1 MAGPTRNRFDELL
14 ADPTSKPG
22 EGSTKRKARKLLAQ
36 GGTTPEAERQK
47 LDERVND
54 PLVDIYPDLQRLRE
68 GKPLGGE
75 WADKFAESED
85 ELQRKLQ
92 AIAESNLPDREK
104 ERLIDEGSKRL
115 DKPFWMDALDFI
127 DKPDA
132 MARSFLNQVV
142 RQFDSDDDPMWNWS
156 WDGFWKG
163 VDDNISW
170 NEILANRDLG
180 FTNYILG
187 GAEPM
192 RGRGNAQAQDN
203 PDGWG
208 GLAQGI
214 FTFFLDMATS
224 PTTYLGGAG
233 KGVTRLAADKGLELS
248 RTLGQAAKIETELGN
263 ALEANRAATLA
274 ARSFEVGGLRG
285 LSQAERKGA
294 EAALRRANLLPT
306 DVKNLKGGA
315 YLGVGNARVLIPGSR
330 QVAAVTTRPLNVG
343 IASLRNSR
351 AGKTAAKPFST
362 VFRQLAAQI
371 QSGDQARV
379 AQAME
384 TQTQLLLARADSAL
398 WMTNANAELDEIV
411 REIKRLKVD
420 PEELSYFLED
430 VAASAQGLNPS
441 AGKLYVQYTEN
452 PKVQKLVARIQDW
465 QSQTLRNN
473 FNDIV
478 GEEVIDDLENY
489 VPTLMSK
496 DFLDLVNKKK
506 PVTSIFT
513 EADWQRGTKFRVGN
527 EYLGE
532 MIVPTELH
540 PKNFTPKM
548 QGEDILRRNYGDE
561 FIGAL
566 YDRNWIKAA
575 RTRVFVAQGRL
586 EGELIARNMR
596 RAGVGFTAE
605 QIGKMA
611 SPIADM
617 GETMR
622 RMNWQQLASKVL
634 GARQAAME
642 SGVAVDT
649 AGTRLLADIQV
660 LDEIVRDGG
669 TLKAMTDRLDET
681 GRFIADRSK
690 AIRGYASTRR
700 QLAERIRRTESQL
713 NTSVGRMVQR
723 VKQGGAAKPDEQ
735 AAAARL
741 TAWAMGVEPDD
752 IARLNV
758 RMDEVDEQ
766 LARYMGEA
774 DLDAGDV
781 ARIGETVNELLSGT
795 SARLDTVNEL
805 LKTPQASIGSDEILR
820 RTKLQAEKVD
830 LEENVAALR
839 AMRRNLR
846 ATDDSVRDLN
856 RIRDGFDAE
865 VAFEQGR
872 KRILENTTLTSAQK
886 RAAMRQLYRS
896 APPTVRRAPYGR
908 ALDRLI
914 EVGEKGR
921 LLRPNGELA
930 EFVATPK
937 GMRLAK
943 AQGGVE
949 DLTIDALSGAAG
961 REAASEFIGR
971 TVYYSDDAV
980 ASGMDAKD
988 IRRIQVNVAMKNPR
1002 VIAGVDDADRIINA
1016 EMLLTAVDAKLVQL
1030 DQLTDLTNTQ
1040 QVFVDEI
1047 SAVFARHAQAVN
1059 AADGSEAVLRF
1070 IDDLDDTLGKL
1081 AFGGGT
1087 PSGPLPGDPAE
1098 RLIAKMRLS
1107 VAATPN
1113 PIAAEFVQRAGARI
1127 ADQGLT
1133 PGAVDEIRR
1142 QLDDLEVMVTDNS
1155 EELLL
1160 RQYDRIDELKRKIEA
1175 PAEPA
1180 VADEVAATADDAA
1193 SEVGEAADKVTPI
1206 TSKMLDTF
1214 KKRDPGLSQS
1224 IKKASKRAQKE
1235 GRPVYVRE
1243 AGEKEAAPAS
1253 GYFVTVSDPQRGSYI
1268 RLNPDGTGDVI
1279 QKAQTQTVRQ
1289 TPTYAPRTIEERIAD
1304 KTKELA
1310 GGEKAL
1316 ARAER
1321 SLAKHTSAVDEWDAF
1336 LAGNPTYDEQLEV
1349 ALRQDASL
1357 RPKSRRYTLEE
1368 AKALPRDFVATH
1380 DAYIR
1385 AMVKDYGLEIK
1396 RKTQAIDSAKKAL
1409 AELASEAQAPNTAA
1423 LPASEPVRGP
1433 GDVPLSPSPQV
1444 DEASQALLAEQR
1456 EIVNEVDE
1464 ALDAMFDIDARYA
1477 DDTTPNFFWN
1487 GFDLRTDEGIREL
1500 KKVVDAVH
1508 NEVKETLR
1516 SIPLGN
1522 KAQAKALKIP
1532 RPGLG
1537 FIEDYIPDAWRKQ
1550 PGFNQ
1555 AFPNYEGGAND
1566 DWWFDLLP
1574 DSKKWNSAKR
1584 ELEDAKRSMQ
1594 GMSRGHPDYKKLAA
1608 NKAQASKRVNA
1619 LRKNLVD
1626 LLRYSY
1632 FDEADGRWLPNR
1644 DNLRETGVLLPEHEM
1659 AYLDNI
1665 VEGPSDEAREAAM
1678 AELEKRAIGFGFTGL
1693 TPNAGVSSVPFDQAF
1708 TSFVRDSGGV
1718 RLVDQLDGV
1727 IDPNDTSTW
1736 WDVLQYRSK
1745 AKDAEEKQIDYLRRV
1760 VIERKTPG
1768 SGSDL
1773 YGTGRMIADEYNRE
1787 LADVGVRLSTLK
1799 QVEGLTPMLE
1809 RWRDFASD
1817 MPNSI
1822 RRFVAGEAD
1831 PELKLFFQ
1839 SLNAQSPNRGQLWRI
1854 ANELYLGRLQA
1865 DEAASAAAT
1874 AAAAKETEKLAR
1886 NVRLQRLRKSGD
1898 DSDRLASAIET
1909 TILARGNLD
1918 LEEPAKLADEYVNL
1932 VRSITGSTDAVDER
1946 FLAQLKSSPTETMT
1960 GRVAQLRDEAVSAD
1974 LEIGELVGDVSVMAK
1989 EVAMREAFVAAIQRA
2004 VWGETISGEEL
2015 AALGWRNSQTVTRLT
2030 DLANQARTLRGEVAN
2045 IAPPQKLAAFMLID
2059 ELVSPAMTSMSPKR
2073 AEELLAMSPGSGP
2086 LLAKLGYTPEMVGAV
2101 YRSKL
2106 KKLGYDGILVD
2117 DLARRSATV
2126 FDEKQVRPA
2135 SKVAKIEAELETLQ
2149 MQARKSIRDNQRK
2162 LISLS
2167 DQAFG
2172 FRIDRQSDKPADA
2185 LAVAADN
2192 MKKLLALD
2200 STDANSAE
2208 RLLRI
2213 QAHEAF
2219 SRADDLQLGRT
2230 PTTQDAPAAASD
2242 PMDISF
2248 SMQNAEAPSQLPAGE
2263 GSSVMGASALRLQGQ
2278 AFAAEADMLASGRG
2292 PSKLMDGN
2300 LASTP
2305 GLAEQIAA
2313 INDMGF
2319 KQLDRQTFAEPWLVD
2334 ILVDA
2339 NRLSSPAEI
2348 KKLLRAADYATNVF
2362 KGYAILSPGFHIR
2375 NFFGG
2380 LMNNWLA
2387 GVDVRN
2393 YVNFFRSEKIY
2404 FAELRKTGNAE
2415 MALQAVDKAMG
2426 KKGGDAYRQWHR
2438 MESASGMGLAGAF
2451 AQDAGR
2457 STSTLATD
2465 KAGSFLGDMGR
2476 AISAGRY
2483 GPREQILSLSDNALI
2498 RANGY
2503 AAQRVERF
2511 LRGSLAYDTF
2521 YTRGG
2526 DLTSATLRVRKYH
2539 FDYNDVSAFEANYLR
2554 RIIPFYV
2561 WISRNVPLQ
2570 IEGLIRK
2577 PKVALSYYRLK
2588 NAIEAQS
2595 EEDAYV
2601 SSWYGREGAIR
2612 LPFKQ
2617 DGFNRYL
2624 FTELPLMDLG
2634 IIDSPMEYLTSA
2646 VTPYL
2651 KVPVELAANKR
2662 FFTNQP
2668 FRNELVELPPKYEET
2683 KVAEAL
2689 VKSGL
2694 AERGADGV
2702 ARIDERYL
2710 YTMEQGFPL
2719 LGVLNRLLD
2728 PTRAANTWLS
2738 KGLGFTIRTNDD
2750 RSQNSEIRRRI
2761 SWLNDE
2767 GDKYQSLQYD
2777 LKETSRRSKTDNTRR
2792 VELNAERLL
2801 YERDFLLRA
2810 ANTYDA
2816 KALADLP
2823 EISENA
2829 ARWIVANR
2837 ATNGSFKTLDDIVK
2851 AKIPDFERTN
2861 INSML
2866 LALAEK
2872 PETMGIPKPK
2882 VVDLNSSG
2890 IDELEQLPGVGPST
2904 AKKIIDYRRTYGGFK
2919 NIDDLRNIKGLSDA
2933 DVDAIR
2939 DYFLEDLMKRA
2950 TPEYRKYMQQAGYRP
2965 LQELVLTP

>member
-192 RGRGNAQAQDN
+192 RGRGNAQVQDN

-233 KGVTRLAADKGLELS
+233 KGVTRLTADKGLELS
-248 RTLGQAAKIETELGN
+248 RNLGRAAKIETELGN
-263 ALEANRAATLA
+263 ALEANKAATLA

-398 WMTNANAELDEIV
+398 WMTNANAELDGIV

-465 QSQTLRNN
+465 QSQVLRNN

-513 EADWQRGTKFRVGN
+513 EADWQRGTKFKVGN

-596 RAGVGFTAE
+596 KAGVGFTAE
-605 QIGKMA
+605 QVGKMA
-611 SPIADM
+611 SPRASM

-622 RMNWQQLASKVL
+622 QMGWQGLASQAL
-634 GARQAAME
+634 AARQAAKDA
-642 SGVAVDT
+642 GVAADT
-649 AGTRLLADIQV
+649 AGTKLLADLQV
-660 LDEIVRDGG
+660 LDEIASKGG
-669 TLKAMTDRLDET
+669 TLRAMTDQLDET
-681 GRFIADRSK
+681 GRFIAERSMTVGGLVT
-690 AIRGYASTRR
+690 RRR
-700 QLAERIRRTESQL
+700 QLAERIRQTETKL
-713 NTSVGRMVQR
+713 NTSVERMAQR
-723 VKQGGAAKPDEQ
+723 VKRGGAATPQEQ
-735 AAAARL
+735 QAAARL
-741 TAWAMGVEPDD
+741 TAWAMGIEPDD
-752 IARLNV
+752 IARLNE
-758 RMDEVDEQ
+758 RWNEVDAQ
-766 LARYMGEA
+766 LAKYMAEA
-774 DLDAGDV
+774 DVDANDV
-781 ARIGETVNELLSGT
+781 ARVRETVDGLLSGS

-805 LKTPQASIGSDEILR
+805 LKAPQASIGSDEILR

-830 LEENVAALR
+830 LEESVAALR
-839 AMRRNLR
+839 AMKKNLR
-846 ATDDSVRDLN
+846 ATDDSVRELN

-865 VAFEQGR
+865 IAFEQGR
-872 KRILENTTLTSAQK
+872 KRIIENTTLTSAQK
-886 RAAMRQLYRS
+886 RAAMRALHTF
-896 APPTVRRAPYGR
+896 APPMVRRAPYGR

-1030 DQLTDLTNTQ
+1030 DQLADLTNTQ

-1059 AADGSEAVLRF
+1059 AADSSEAVLRF

-1087 PSGPLPGDPAE
+1087 PSGPLPSDPAE

-1180 VADEVAATADDAA
+1180 VADEVAATAD
-1193 SEVGEAADKVTPI
+1193 
-1206 TSKMLDTF
+1206 
-1214 KKRDPGLSQS
+1214 
-1224 IKKASKRAQKE
+1224 
-1235 GRPVYVRE
+1235 
-1243 AGEKEAAPAS
+1243 
-1253 GYFVTVSDPQRGSYI
+1253 
-1268 RLNPDGTGDVI
+1268 
-1279 QKAQTQTVRQ
+1279 
-1289 TPTYAPRTIEERIAD
+1289 
-1304 KTKELA
+1304 
-1310 GGEKAL
+1310 
-1316 ARAER
+1316 
-1321 SLAKHTSAVDEWDAF
+1321 
-1336 LAGNPTYDEQLEV
+1336 EV
-1349 ALRQDASL
+1349 AS
-1357 RPKSRRYTLEE
+1357 
-1368 AKALPRDFVATH
+1368 
-1380 DAYIR
+1380 
-1385 AMVKDYGLEIK
+1385 
-1396 RKTQAIDSAKKAL
+1396 
-1409 AELASEAQAPNTAA
+1409 APNTAA

-1508 NEVKETLR
+1508 KEVKETLR

-1773 YGTGRMIADEYNRE
+1773 DDTGMMIADEYNRE
-1787 LADVGVRLSTLK
+1787 LADVGIRLSTLK

-1898 DSDRLASAIET
+1898 DNDRLASAIET
-1909 TILARGNLD
+1909 TILARRSLD

-2015 AALGWRNSQTVTRLT
+2015 AALGWRNSQTVTKLT

-2086 LLAKLGYTPEMVGAV
+2086 LLAKLGYTPEMVGAA

-2248 SMQNAEAPSQLPAGE
+2248 SMQNAGAPSQLPAGE

-2404 FAELRKTGNAE
+2404 FAELRKTGKAE

-2457 STSTLATD
+2457 STSALATD

-2526 DLTSATLRVRKYH
+2526 DITSATLRVRKYH

-2919 NIDDLRNIKGLSDA
+2919 NIDDLRNIKGLPDA